1 MVRAGRMV
9 AALRSTLLVLL
20 LAACKD
26 VVAGPDSYL
35 PLKPLYLMQPDRPM
49 LTLAGPIVFT
59 DSMGSYTLVG
69 GEVRLTPRSSRH
81 GQATRRWT
89 FVQSLSDSTIE
100 VVATVT
106 YERDGNALQIYDA
119 AGQPFRV
126 WTLVSD
132 TRLLMED
139 AYCHPVTNVCIDQL
153 PLYVYDASPLPLTP
167 YEP

>member
-1 MVRAGRMV
+1 MVPAGRM
-9 AALRSTLLVLL
+9 AALRYTLLVLL

-26 VVAGPDSYL
+26 VVAGPDSYVHL
-35 PLKPLYLMQPDRPM
+35 ESLYFMHPERPL

-69 GEVRLTPRSSRH
+69 GDVRLTPRSSRH

-89 FVQSLSDSTIE
+89 FVESFSDSTIE

-119 AGQPFRV
+119 AGHPFRV

-132 TRLLMED
+132 SRLLMED

-153 PLYVYDASPLPLTP
+153 PIYVYDASPLPLTP
-167 YEP
+167 YAP